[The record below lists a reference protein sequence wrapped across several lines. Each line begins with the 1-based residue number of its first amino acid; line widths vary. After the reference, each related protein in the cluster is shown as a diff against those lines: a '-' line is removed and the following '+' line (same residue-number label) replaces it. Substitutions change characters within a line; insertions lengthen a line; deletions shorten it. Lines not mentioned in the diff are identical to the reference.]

1 MFFVSFSPEN
11 AISNKIIYRLLQR
24 WISSDYITKK
34 NCGFKK
40 RPHWK
45 QKSISCW
52 EEKAALDLKGANL
65 EENIEA
71 LEKEKESWILTENST
86 KETISILNRDIT
98 RLKMQYHQLWAA
110 QKIQPFALHSFCSDV
125 EIKTK
130 LGRWFELEESRSKLS
145 QENQQLTNTAS
156 SLQLHIRNLEKNVTP
171 RPSSSS
177 DEVEKV
183 NELSVKLKRQTMA
196 AGYSMVNEMSDPG
209 THSMKMALFCLQ
221 SWIL

>member
-1 MFFVSFSPEN
+1 MAASEMD
-11 AISNKIIYRLLQR
+11 IIRLHNEKELWLQ
-24 WISSDYITKK
+24 
-34 NCGFKK
+34 
-40 RPHWK
+40 
-45 QKSISCW
+45 
-52 EEKAALDLKGANL
+52 EKATL
-65 EENIEA
+65 EAKIHQLLGGKSCSGSERA

-98 RLKMQYHQLWAA
+98 RLKMQVRFHPCISQLKAS
-110 QKIQPFALHSFCSDV
+110 FAS
-125 EIKTK
+125 
-130 LGRWFELEESRSKLS
+130 RWFELEESRSKLS